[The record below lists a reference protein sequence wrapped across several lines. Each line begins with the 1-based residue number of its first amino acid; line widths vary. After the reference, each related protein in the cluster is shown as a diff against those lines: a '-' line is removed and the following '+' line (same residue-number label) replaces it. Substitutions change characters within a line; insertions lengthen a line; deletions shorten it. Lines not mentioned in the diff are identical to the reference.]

1 MFADANCNIVGASF
15 DTPAENRAF
24 KNAHDFPYP
33 LLSDPTKIAGTAYQ
47 VIRPSDDRYADFPER
62 FSYLI
67 DPNGVIQK
75 AYEVKDVAGH
85 AAEVLTDLAELQ
97 HIS

>member
-1 MFADANCNIVGASF
+1 LFADANCNIIGASF

-24 KNAHDFPYP
+24 KDAQDFPYA
-33 LLSDPTKIAGTAYQ
+33 LLSDPTKIAGSAYE
-47 VIRPSDDRYADFPER
+47 VVRPSDDRYADYPER

-75 AYEVKDVAGH
+75 AYEVKDVASH
-85 AAEVLTDLAELQ
+85 AAAVLSDLAQLY
-97 HIS
+97 IS